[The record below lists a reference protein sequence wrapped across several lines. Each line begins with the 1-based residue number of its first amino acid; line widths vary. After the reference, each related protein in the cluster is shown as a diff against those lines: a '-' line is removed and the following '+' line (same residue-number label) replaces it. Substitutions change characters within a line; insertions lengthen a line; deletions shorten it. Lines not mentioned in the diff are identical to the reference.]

1 MPGLEK
7 LGLDINPSAD
17 PEHYPGALVTSSC
30 LVTGSWLYPLRV
42 QAGERLGTA
51 WLELDGGPL
60 SGHGTGLSL
69 DELLAAAGVA
79 VMDDR
84 YPVLAVGSNAAP
96 GQLRH
101 KFGLTGDTSD
111 IVPLTRPT
119 VRGVGVG
126 HSPHVSKAGYVPYVP
141 IAGDCEAT
149 RDLFVLW
156 LDADQVV
163 QIDATEPNYFPTVV
177 FGSQFPTELENGEHL
192 ERYALYRGK
201 WGALTAES
209 GGTCVPATTQP
220 DVYQLLAG
228 FGWFTALVP
237 EVANGSR
244 AALAALGADE
254 ERRGL
259 VRDVMA
265 REGMAGPDGL
275 PQHSEDPVPYRH
287 ATR

>member
-1 MPGLEK
+1 MPALDV
-7 LGLDINPSAD
+7 LGLDVNPSAD

-42 QAGERLGTA
+42 QEGKRLGA
-51 WLELDGGPL
+51 ALMELDGGPL
-60 SGHGTGLSL
+60 GEYGTGLSL
-69 DELLAAAGVA
+69 DELLTGASVAG
-79 VMDDR
+79 MEDR

-111 IVPLTRPT
+111 IVPLTRAT
-119 VRGVGVG
+119 VRGLGVG

-141 IAGDCEAT
+141 IAGDPDSS

-163 QIDATEPNYFPTVV
+163 RIDATEPNYFPTVV
-177 FGSQFPTELENGEHL
+177 FGSQFPTALENGERL

-201 WGALTAES
+201 WGALTAVP
-209 GGTCVPATTQP
+209 GGGRVPATTQQ

-228 FGWFTALVP
+228 FDWFTAQVP

-259 VRDVMA
+259 VRDAMA
-265 REGMAGPDGL
+265 REGVAGPDGL
-275 PQHSEDPVPYRH
+275 PQHSEDPVPYRQ
-287 ATR
+287 ATG